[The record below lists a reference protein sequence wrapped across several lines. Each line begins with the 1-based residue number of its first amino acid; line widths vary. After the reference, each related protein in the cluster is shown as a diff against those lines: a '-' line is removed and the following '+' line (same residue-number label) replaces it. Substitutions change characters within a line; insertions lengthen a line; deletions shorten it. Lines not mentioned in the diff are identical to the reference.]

1 MSSKPSEIDNLH
13 KIDILKTALLQEK
26 QKNQETDKKNQELS
40 LKIAFLEKENKETKA
55 KLSEIE
61 KNNQFSIQITD
72 TNDSSWY
79 IINNNKPTRTVPLSV
94 NEYELIITKY
104 EVQSENLKKMVSEAN
119 ASLKTMKSSFQSLI
133 SELDIEKRKL
143 EEKLSLQLEENQ
155 RQMKVASGFQSM
167 NKSLEIR
174 NEQLKNELKN
184 EKEDKEKVKEDVIL
198 LKGKIDE
205 LMSKKSK
212 LEMTI
217 KGYSQ
222 INESLQGK
230 IDELKNILIDDKLIE
245 VTFVGY
251 KKEVLKKKSAT
262 LKFSLHENS
271 YCIVLAYSNQP
282 EKYVPLMN
290 FEYVRVVNQGEDL
303 VEIKYLKED
312 KKSTVKSYVFE
323 GNSLN
328 FVNAYKEY
336 SLKDMRRKNNEE
348 IIKKLQI

>member
-1 MSSKPSEIDNLH
+1 MSIKPVEIDNLH

-26 QKNQETDKKNQELS
+26 QKNQEIDRTNQELS
-40 LKIAFLEKENKETKA
+40 LKIAYFEKENKEIKA
-55 KLSEIE
+55 KLIEIE
-61 KNNQFSIQITD
+61 KNSHSSIQITD
-72 TNDSSWY
+72 SNDSSWY
-79 IINNNKPTRTVPLSV
+79 ITNNNKPVRTVPLSV
-94 NEYELIITKY
+94 NEYELMITKY

-133 SELDIEKRKL
+133 SELDIGKRKL

-184 EKEDKEKVKEDVIL
+184 EKEEREKVKEEVIL

-205 LMSKKSK
+205 LMNKKSK
-212 LEMTI
+212 LENTI
-217 KGYSQ
+217 KGYNQ
-222 INESLQGK
+222 INEGLQGK

-271 YCIVLAYSNQP
+271 YCIVLVYSNQP

-290 FEYVRVVNQGEDL
+290 FEYVRVVNQSEDL
-303 VEIKYLKED
+303 VEIKYIKED

-336 SLKDMRRKNNEE
+336 SLKEIRRKNNEE
-348 IIKKLQI
+348 IIQRLQI